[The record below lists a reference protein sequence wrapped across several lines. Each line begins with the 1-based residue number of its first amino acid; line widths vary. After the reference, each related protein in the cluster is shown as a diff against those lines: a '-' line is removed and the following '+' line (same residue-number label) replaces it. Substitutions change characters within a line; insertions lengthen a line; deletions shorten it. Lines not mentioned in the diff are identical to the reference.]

1 MSKELKQFLLFS
13 VVVLVVSIG
22 YYLYAP
28 SVHPPSHEQET
39 FLSEF
44 GGCPARVSCST

>member
-1 MSKELKQFLLFS
+1 MSKELKQLLLFS
-13 VVVLVVSIG
+13 VVVLVVPIG

-28 SVHPPSHEQET
+28 SAHPPSHEQET

-44 GGCPARVSCST
+44 GGCPARASRST